1 MLSLTRWNPFQ
12 DLNNLHRAMNYSW
25 RDRFEDGVAD
35 RDWPWVPAT
44 EVSSDD
50 DGWTVRIALPGV
62 APKDV
67 QVDLRDTVVIV
78 KGERAS
84 KPGAFIQS
92 VSEFGYGTFE
102 RSFTVPASADASKV
116 RATFDHGMLELRLP
130 LAETSKPRRIAIEGV

>member
-12 DLNNLHRAMNYSW
+12 ELNNLHRTMNYGW
-25 RDRFEDGVAD
+25 LDRFEDGLAD
-35 RDWPWVPAT
+35 RDLPWVPAT
-44 EVSSDD
+44 EVSADD

-67 QVDLRDTVVIV
+67 QVDLRDTVVTV

-84 KPGAFIQS
+84 KPGAFKQS

-102 RSFTVPASADASKV
+102 RSFTLPASADASKV
-116 RATFDHGMLELRLP
+116 CATFDQGMLELRLP
-130 LAETSKPRRIAIEGV
+130 LAEMSKSRRIAIDGV

>member
-12 DLNNLHRAMNYSW
+12 ELNNLHRAVNYGW
-25 RDRFEDGVAD
+25 GDRFDQTVAG

-62 APKDV
+62 TPKDV
-67 QVDLRDTVVIV
+67 QVDLRDTVVTV

-84 KPGAFIQS
+84 KPGSSIQS

-102 RSFTVPASADASKV
+102 RSFTLPASADASKV

-130 LAETSKPRRIAIEGV
+130 LAETSKPRRIAIDGA

>member
-12 DLNNLHRAMNYSW
+12 ELNNLHRAMNYSW

-35 RDWPWVPAT
+35 RDLPWVPAT

-67 QVDLRDTVVIV
+67 QVDLCDTVVNV

-84 KPGAFIQS
+84 KPGACVQS

-102 RSFTVPASADASKV
+102 RSFTLPASADASKV

-130 LAETSKPRRIAIEGV
+130 LAETSKSRRIAIDGA

>member
-12 DLNNLHRAMNYSW
+12 ELNNLHRATNYSW

>member
-12 DLNNLHRAMNYSW
+12 ELNNLHRATNYSW

-44 EVSSDD
+44 EVSSD